1 MAIKENPFTTTSM
14 NKTIFRLS
22 FSLCIFALL
31 SSCMNVRP
39 GGAKS
44 GKKLYETFF
53 VGDEGTQ
60 YFIKPLAFT
69 NERNEELKLDFT
81 FRYRNEIKD
90 SAAINA
96 SFISNDLIRNI
107 DSLKIMNNSVNIAL
121 KDMTYMFSERKK
133 DAYNNRFSAKTDL
146 LKVTKLFNGNDWQIW
161 MYENG
166 KQTRYAAA
174 KKTEKSLAKLSQEVF
189 VLFK

>member
-1 MAIKENPFTTTSM
+1 M
-14 NKTIFRLS
+14 NKTIFSLF
-22 FSLCIFALL
+22 FSLCILAILT
-31 SSCMNVRP
+31 SCMSVRP

-107 DSLKIMNNSVNIAL
+107 DSLKITNEFVNIVF
-121 KDMTYMFSERKK
+121 KDMTYLFSEKK
-133 DAYNNRFSAKTDL
+133 KNAYNNRFSAKTDL
-146 LKVTKLFNGNDWQIW
+146 LKVTKLFNSIDWEIW
-161 MYENG
+161 MYKNG
-166 KQTRYAAA
+166 KPTRYSAA
-174 KKTEKSLAKLSQEVF
+174 KKTEKSLDKLSQQLF
-189 VLFK
+189 VLFKP